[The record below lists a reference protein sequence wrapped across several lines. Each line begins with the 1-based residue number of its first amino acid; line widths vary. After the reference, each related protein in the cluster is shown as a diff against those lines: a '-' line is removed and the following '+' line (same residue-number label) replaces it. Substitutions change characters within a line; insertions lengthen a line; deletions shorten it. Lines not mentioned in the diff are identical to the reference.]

1 MTDPVYSPIVL
12 LSDAIAASPFN
23 MAPEKAAALKAD
35 LRLEKFELLL
45 SDDPKYSIR
54 VDINTTAATLPI
66 FALEYLWCFSLM
78 FLALSEEYAA
88 AQQRGDST
96 FDWRESPR
104 VSEAIELLN
113 WAYARMNKGDR
124 TPWPQGTLQPV
135 KTPTH
140 GSAEHAVNEVFLCA
154 LAWSIHHEI
163 AHVRLGHGIETT
175 YSTREENQADAEAT
189 DWCFPAGLS
198 DAILTKRQLG
208 MAVALLAVQFL
219 ETPQGNHSK
228 VGSHPPAVERIHRC
242 FDQAGVPMDGIVRA
256 ATAVAV
262 QLQLANL
269 GIDAV
274 LDGDSWDDI
283 MIGNLMAFATAGRG

>member
-1 MTDPVYSPIVL
+1 MTVPVHSPIVR

-35 LRLEKFELLL
+35 SRLEKFGLLI
-45 SDDPKYSIR
+45 SDDPGYSIR
-54 VDINTTAATLPI
+54 VDINTTEATLPV

-78 FLALSEEYAA
+78 ILALSEEYAA
-88 AQQRGDST
+88 VQHRGDST

-104 VSEAIELLN
+104 VSEAIGLLN
-113 WAYARMNKGDR
+113 WAHARMNKGDR
-124 TPWPQGTLQPV
+124 TPWPQGTLQPE
-135 KTPTH
+135 KHPIH
-140 GSAEHAVNEVFLCA
+140 GSAAHAANEVFLCA
-154 LAWSIHHEI
+154 IAWSIHHEI

-175 YSTREENQADAEAT
+175 YATQEENQADEEAT

-198 DAILTKRQLG
+198 DAVLTKRQLG

-219 ETPQGNHSK
+219 ETPRGNDSK
-228 VGSHPPAVERIHRC
+228 VSSHPPAVERIHRC
-242 FDQAGVPMDGIVRA
+242 FERAGVPMDGKVRA
-256 ATAVAV
+256 ATAIAV

-274 LDGDSWDDI
+274 LEGDSWDDI
-283 MIGNLMAFATAGRG
+283 MTGNLIAFATAGRG